1 MSRSSLVISAI
12 LTVLG
17 ASTLYEVCVAAGI
30 IELGSLPGEG
40 PPGSVAIGLVAAAG
54 MVAGAV
60 AAEALAVSARP
71 TPLAAFLAPCAAAF
85 LVAHYYTFDAY
96 YLPTSIRYSDR
107 DFLPPAVVFVLA
119 AAALVTGLTSYIRP
133 RMGLALSGPVI
144 LACGLAAW
152 FAGIGH

>member
-1 MSRSSLVISAI
+1 MSRSSAVLAV

-17 ASTLYEVCVAAGI
+17 GATLYEIYVAAGI

-40 PPGSVAIGLVAAAG
+40 PPGSVAVGLVAG
-54 MVAGAV
+54 TGFVAAV
-60 AAEALAVSARP
+60 AAAETLAVSASP

-96 YLPTSIRYSDR
+96 YLPSLVRYSDR
-107 DFLPPAVVFVLA
+107 DFMPPAVVFALA
-119 AAALVTGLTSYIRP
+119 AAALVSGLTSYIRP

-152 FAGIGH
+152 FAGTGH

>member
-1 MSRSSLVISAI
+1 MSRSSSLVLAI

-17 ASTLYEVCVAAGI
+17 AATLYEVCVAAGI

-40 PPGSVAIGLVAAAG
+40 PPGSMAVGLVAATGFLTA
-54 MVAGAV
+54 AAS
-60 AAEALAVSARP
+60 AEALAVSASP

-96 YLPTSIRYSDR
+96 YLPTLIRYSDR

>member
-1 MSRSSLVISAI
+1 MSRSSSLVLAI

-17 ASTLYEVCVAAGI
+17 TATLYEVCVAAGI

-40 PPGSVAIGLVAAAG
+40 PPGSVAVGLVSATGFVAAA
-54 MVAGAV
+54 A
-60 AAEALAVSARP
+60 AAETLAISASP

-96 YLPTSIRYSDR
+96 YLPTLIRYLDR

-119 AAALVTGLTSYIRP
+119 AAALVTGLASYSRP